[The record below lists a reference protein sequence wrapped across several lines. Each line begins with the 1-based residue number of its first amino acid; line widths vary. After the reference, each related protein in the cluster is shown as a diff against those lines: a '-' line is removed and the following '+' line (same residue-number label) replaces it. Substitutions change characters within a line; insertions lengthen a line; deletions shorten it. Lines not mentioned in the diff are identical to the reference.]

1 MNRKIV
7 RLATLF
13 LCELVVSY
21 LAFTGHYLLLICH
34 ALERKPTIMLL
45 LQSHLFL
52 IPPHKL

>member
-13 LCELVVSY
+13 LSELVVSY

-34 ALERKPTIMLL
+34 ALERKPTIML
-45 LQSHLFL
+45 QSHLFL